1 MYIYLYKNCI
11 DLYKNCINNLKKYLL
26 YNKWNVNFV
35 KKY

>member
-1 MYIYLYKNCI
+1 MYIYLYNFCTN
-11 DLYKNCINNLKKYLL
+11 LYKNCINNLKKYLL